1 MDDAPSLQ
9 RLIKMDLQLQG
20 RIKVI
25 LDTQTF
31 DSGFSKRSFVVTTA
45 EQYPQDVQ
53 FDFFKEK
60 TNVLDTYAVNDEV
73 TVHFNIRG
81 NEYNGRYYVN
91 LNAWKMEKGAGAA
104 PAESA
109 PLPTP
114 PPIAAGGDDDDL
126 PF

>member
-1 MDDAPSLQ
+1 
-9 RLIKMDLQLQG
+9 MDLQLQG

-25 LDTQTF
+25 NDTQTF
-31 DSGFSKRSFVVTTA
+31 DSGFSKREFVITTQ
-45 EQYPQDVQ
+45 EQYPQDVK
-53 FDFFKEK
+53 FEFFKDK
-60 TNVLDTYAVNDEV
+60 TTVLDTYNVNDDV

-91 LNAWKMEKGAGAA
+91 LQAWKMEKAGTAA
-104 PAESA
+104 PASPE

>member
-1 MDDAPSLQ
+1 
-9 RLIKMDLQLQG
+9 MDLQLQG

-25 LDTQTF
+25 SDTQTF
-31 DSGFSKRSFVVTTA
+31 DSGFSKREFVITTQ
-45 EQYPQDVQ
+45 EQYPQDIK
-53 FDFFKEK
+53 FEFFKDK
-60 TNVLDTYAVNDEV
+60 TTVLDTFAANEDV

-81 NEYNGRYYVN
+81 NEYNGKYYVN
-91 LNAWKMEKGAGAA
+91 LQAWKMEKAGAA
-104 PAESA
+104 APTSSD